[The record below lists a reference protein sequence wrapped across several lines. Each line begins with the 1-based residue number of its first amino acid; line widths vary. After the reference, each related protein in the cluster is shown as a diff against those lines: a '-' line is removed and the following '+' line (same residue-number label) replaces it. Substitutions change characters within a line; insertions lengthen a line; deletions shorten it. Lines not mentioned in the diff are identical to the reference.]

1 METGFSFFCL
11 FDFAYID
18 LRAWL
23 IPSLTFI
30 AIAPFALIL
39 FLTDEPSYF
48 MQIFSQSGVGFPKGQ
63 NKEQP
68 NAEKGDSEYDPT

>member
-1 METGFSFFCL
+1 
-11 FDFAYID
+11 
-18 LRAWL
+18 
-23 IPSLTFI
+23 
-30 AIAPFALIL
+30 
-39 FLTDEPSYF
+39 